1 MKRILAL
8 MLALLMVVS
17 CFMVSCGEDETET
30 QAPVDET
37 EATGNETETE
47 TETEETLQHPQGWA
61 NNDKMVIAGYTSY
74 IDYTKDWVVDG
85 PSSDTMVQA
94 VWDRNLA
101 IENYMGGRLDFPVL
115 WYTWA
120 DMDNYNNNIINSV
133 KANNQQWDVIAPIT
147 LQASFHTISG
157 ICRNLE
163 KIESLDLNH
172 SWYNQGMREATA
184 MYGQLFNIASLG
196 SISTVKSILRIFVNE
211 DRVDELKLTS
221 IYDLV
226 DAGEWTFDKIREYQI
241 AGSEDVGNDGNWV
254 LSVDRLGLKF
264 VHTKFQPAWL
274 YAAGLTFTYVDNNG
288 RIQITDLTQQKV
300 IDCHDRVKQMVRHY
314 GNKGNG
320 APGSVNVGD
329 YTGEVGWKSFVD
341 GYDMMYFIDGRN
353 IDKLRTITSFT
364 WGAVPMPKWDKAQE
378 NYYSINDEEQAV
390 FEIPL
395 DVDKEAAGK
404 LLETFSYIGYTTTY
418 PTYVQDVLYTKASTT
433 EQAASMYDIMMN
445 GLVYDFAYMYNIAM
459 ADGGFAT
466 NSLFWRFRNHTYNT
480 SEDDWVSYWMGYKE
494 SFDTGLKD
502 LLDVKLAG
510 LAD

>member
-1 MKRILAL
+1 M
-8 MLALLMVVS
+8 
-17 CFMVSCGEDETET
+17 
-30 QAPVDET
+30 
-37 EATGNETETE
+37 
-47 TETEETLQHPQGWA
+47 
-61 NNDKMVIAGYTSY
+61 
-74 IDYTKDWVVDG
+74 
-85 PSSDTMVQA
+85 
-94 VWDRNLA
+94 
-101 IENYMGGRLDFPVL
+101 
-115 WYTWA
+115 
-120 DMDNYNNNIINSV
+120 
-133 KANNQQWDVIAPIT
+133 
-147 LQASFHTISG
+147 
-157 ICRNLE
+157 
-163 KIESLDLNH
+163 
-172 SWYNQGMREATA
+172 
-184 MYGQLFNIASLG
+184 
-196 SISTVKSILRIFVNE
+196 
-211 DRVDELKLTS
+211 
-221 IYDLV
+221 
-226 DAGEWTFDKIREYQI
+226 
-241 AGSEDVGNDGNWV
+241 
-254 LSVDRLGLKF
+254 
-264 VHTKFQPAWL
+264 
-274 YAAGLTFTYVDNNG
+274 TFTYVDNNG
-288 RIQITDLTQQKV
+288 RVQITDLTQQKV